1 MEELNFVI
9 FSHEKI
15 SFAAVLFFR
24 NPKCWQEEKDG
35 VTSNKII

>member
-15 SFAAVLFFR
+15 SLGIQSVGRRKRMESQAI
-24 NPKCWQEEKDG
+24 K
-35 VTSNKII
+35 